1 MPKTAD
7 VIRRH
12 WKIWSSAA
20 AILLI
25 AAGTWWFV
33 AAHRRN
39 PEPRTPAEVLAKT
52 KWSDAELARC
62 MVRTAF
68 AKEDQPTKEKMFAH
82 LKRQYEARERSRQLN
97 VIREGARFVLDEL
110 IAKYRAMPPEKRL
123 ATVKFISM
131 MMKKA
136 PKHPPRNAGPPPG
149 QKRDLEAEKIV
160 QEEILHAVNQKLT
173 SRERAELSPIL
184 TPGLQ
189 FLQRYAPK

>member
-1 MPKTAD
+1 MPKAVD
-7 VIRRH
+7 FIRR
-12 WKIWSSAA
+12 WKIWGSVAVV
-20 AILLI
+20 LLI
-25 AAGTWWFV
+25 AAGVWWFV
-33 AAHRRN
+33 AARRQN

-82 LKRQYEARERSRQLN
+82 LKRQYEALDRSRQLN
-97 VIREGARFVLDEL
+97 VVREGARFVLDEL
-110 IAKYRAMPPEKRL
+110 IAKYREMPPEKRL
-123 ATVKFISM
+123 ATVRFIDM

-149 QKRDLEAEKIV
+149 QKRDPEAEKIV
-160 QEEILHAVNQKLT
+160 QEEILYAVNQKLT

-184 TPGLQ
+184 TPSLK
-189 FLQRYAPK
+189 FLQQFAPK